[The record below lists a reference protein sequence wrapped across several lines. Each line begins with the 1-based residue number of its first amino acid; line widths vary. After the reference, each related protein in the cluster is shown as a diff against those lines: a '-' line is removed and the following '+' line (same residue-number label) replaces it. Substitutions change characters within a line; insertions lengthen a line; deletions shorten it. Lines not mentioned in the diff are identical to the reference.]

1 MLRHAG
7 CSRREFLHSAAVAP
21 LVIAGAG
28 QAAPR
33 GEMNLILLMLVGG
46 PSQLDTWDPKP
57 DAPVEVRGPFHSIPT
72 RIPGVRFTELFPRMA
87 AIADR
92 FSLIR
97 SVHHTAP
104 ATHAAGLQ
112 LMQTGRFGGDDP
124 HIGSVLG
131 RSVVI
136 PGPIGDTGG
145 SSPSSTV
152 GSSASFQQSCRQA
165 RQLIETGVRCVTV
178 NMFTTVYDEATW
190 DTHGWKPFTSL
201 QQMAERVAPDFDQ
214 GYSTLLTELEDRG
227 LLQSTIVLAAGEFGR
242 SPRFNHA
249 GGRDHHPGAWT
260 VMIAG
265 GPIQGGRVIG
275 SSDRIAHKVKDRPV
289 TPAEILATLYR
300 GLGIQRHFPAQPIAE
315 LF

>member
-1 MLRHAG
+1 MPRHDDW
-7 CSRREFLHSAAVAP
+7 SRREFLHSAAVAP
-21 LVIAGAG
+21 LAIAGAE
-28 QAAPR
+28 QATPR
-33 GEMNLILLMLVGG
+33 GDMNLILLMLVGG

-57 DAPVEVRGPFHSIPT
+57 DAPAEIRGPFRTIPT

-87 AIADR
+87 AIADK

-112 LMQTGRFGGDDP
+112 LMQTGHFGGDRP

-131 RSVVI
+131 RSFMI
-136 PGPIGDTGG
+136 PAPIGDTGG
-145 SSPSSTV
+145 SSPASSV
-152 GSSASFQQSCRQA
+152 GSCASFQQSCRQA
-165 RQLIETGVRCVTV
+165 RQMIEAGVRCVTV

-201 QQMAERVAPDFDQ
+201 QQMAERVAPEFDQ
-214 GYSTLLTELEDRG
+214 GYSTLLTELEERG

-249 GGRDHHPGAWT
+249 GGRDHHPGVWT
-260 VMIAG
+260 VMMAG
-265 GPIQGGRVIG
+265 GPMQSGRVIG
-275 SSDRIAHKVKDRPV
+275 SSDRMAHEVKDRPV
-289 TPAEILATLYR
+289 TPAEITATLYR
-300 GLGIQRHFPAQPIAE
+300 GLGIQRHWPAEPIAE